1 MEIVCEKRLA
11 HGVVSY
17 FNKKAAQRKHI
28 CMILKATQWSS
39 SDHLYQNPT
48 FPCNSVTLG
57 KTLKLSPSFIQIRR
71 VTITILLHQ
80 EAGLI
85 FDETHSRSS
94 LNLY

>member
-1 MEIVCEKRLA
+1 MEEKEDEKEEEGGDRREREIIQISGQWLLEIVCEKRLA

-48 FPCNSVTLG
+48 FPC
-57 KTLKLSPSFIQIRR
+57 
-71 VTITILLHQ
+71 ITVWRAWL
-80 EAGLI
+80 
-85 FDETHSRSS
+85 
-94 LNLY
+94 